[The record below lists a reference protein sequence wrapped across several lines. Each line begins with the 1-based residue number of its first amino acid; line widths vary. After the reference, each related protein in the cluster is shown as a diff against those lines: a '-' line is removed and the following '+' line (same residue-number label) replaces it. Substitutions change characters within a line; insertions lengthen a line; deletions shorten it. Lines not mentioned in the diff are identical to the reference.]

1 MDIKKYKC
9 TECGASLDIKDDM
22 DTIYCSYCGTK
33 NYIDDAASNITRVEK
48 AKLKARK
55 EFHNQNMQ
63 EKVDKIN
70 FIKTIFKKSE
80 EEKKKETRFLI
91 IFYSIFF
98 LIMIVG
104 ITCAIIMA
112 PKNPSLE
119 AYNSLKL
126 GMSYVECKEIL
137 NADGH
142 LVSENAGKLTYV
154 WYDVS
159 YKDPSNEI
167 SNKSDII
174 IELKYEDDK
183 LISRKEN
190 GLK

>member
-1 MDIKKYKC
+1 MLLFRLCKFDSVIDIDYIKAKILAENLYMTLQGTSGGENKMDIKKYKC

-126 GMSYVECKEIL
+126 MKTL
-137 NADGH
+137 MQ
-142 LVSENAGKLTYV
+142 
-154 WYDVS
+154 
-159 YKDPSNEI
+159 
-167 SNKSDII
+167 
-174 IELKYEDDK
+174 
-183 LISRKEN
+183 R
-190 GLK
+190 